1 MRLKCSIFFFFFS
14 FLRRGGCWYQAW
26 WFSCLPGRERLATL
40 KALWHQKT
48 RYGRCWNHGA
58 LQTSETGQQRLEAAG
73 YRSPWLRLPP
83 GFMSQNQL
91 GGWSWKSTC
100 KDGWCPASKR
110 PFERSFWRDLFE
122 SANLIMSFSNHIQYF
137 NGFSLLLGR
146 RPEPWRSP
154 KKVLHNMNVACL
166 SQESPPHFL
175 CAQ

>member
-1 MRLKCSIFFFFFS
+1 MRLKCSIFFFFS

-26 WFSCLPGRERLATL
+26 WFSCLPGRERLVTL

-122 SANLIMSFSNHIQYF
+122 SANLIMSFSNHMQYF
-137 NGFSLLLGR
+137 SGFSLLLGR
-146 RPEPWRSP
+146 RPESWRSP